1 MNELKAIVSNIQSV
15 DSLNIIQF
23 DYAGIILTMMGLELP
38 NIKIGSKVI
47 LSAKPTHIAI
57 AKDFNGNISLSNI
70 IKAKIKELNN
80 GKLLSS
86 IVLKVKEQITMQSI
100 ITYNSSKRMNLK
112 VADEVAMLIKASDLF
127 IKEVL

>member
-1 MNELKAIVSNIQSV
+1 MNELKAIVSNIQSA

-86 IVLKVKEQITMQSI
+86 IVLKIKEQITMQSI
-100 ITYNSSKRMNLK
+100 VTYNSSKRMNLK
-112 VADEVAMLIKASDLF
+112 VADDVVMLIQASDLF

>member
-15 DSLNIIQF
+15 GSLNIVQF
-23 DYAGIILTMMGLELP
+23 DYTGIILTMMGLELP

-47 LSAKPTHIAI
+47 LSVKPTHIAI
-57 AKDFNGNISLSNI
+57 AKDFEGNISLSNI

-86 IVLKVKEQITMQSI
+86 MVLKIKEQTTMQSI
-100 ITYNSSKRMNLK
+100 ITYNSSKRMDLK
-112 VADEVAMLIKASDLF
+112 VADEVVMLIKASDLF

>member
-23 DYAGIILTMMGLELP
+23 DYTGTTLTMMGLELP

-47 LSAKPTHIAI
+47 LSVKPTHIAI

-86 IVLKVKEQITMQSI
+86 IVLEIKEQIIMQSI

-112 VADEVAMLIKASDLF
+112 VADEVVMLIKASDLF

>member
-86 IVLKVKEQITMQSI
+86 IVLKIKEQITMQSI
-100 ITYNSSKRMNLK
+100 VT
-112 VADEVAMLIKASDLF
+112 
-127 IKEVL
+127 

>member
-86 IVLKVKEQITMQSI
+86 IVLKIKEQITMQSI
-100 ITYNSSKRMNLK
+100 VTYNSSKRMNLK
-112 VADEVAMLIKASDLF
+112 VADDVVMLIQASDLF